1 MKKLICMFAALLIF
15 LCGCSQDKGK
25 ADDNTFTVLENG
37 NILSP
42 EGVEYSFLANEEVLY
57 YIGDLEFLG
66 SIDGEPEYSK
76 HIGYYQTG
84 MFAIQNAAN
93 DHILIRRSPNS
104 EWFAIY
110 RKASLPEFDYSV
122 DNCQRLSFVSGFV
135 GPNTDFRSPI
145 QSSITDPTQIA
156 SFLSTVRAQPDPR
169 EAGLY
174 ELIKKPD
181 GFLENCYLYGT
192 VYAFFEEEPDLVV
205 KMDIF
210 SFNDLAY
217 SIEIEG
223 KEYVLSEHLLE
234 MFE

>member
-1 MKKLICMFAALLIF
+1 MKKLICILTALLIL
-15 LCGCSQDKGK
+15 LCGCSHDKEK
-25 ADDNTFTVLENG
+25 ADDATFTVLENG

-42 EGVEYSFLANEEVLY
+42 EGVEYSFLANEGILY
-57 YIGDLEFLG
+57 YIGDKNFLG
-66 SIDGEPEYSK
+66 SIEGEAKSSK

-93 DHILIRRSPNS
+93 DHILIRRTPNS
-104 EWFAIY
+104 EWLAIY
-110 RKASLPEFDYSV
+110 RKASLPEFDFSV
-122 DNCQRLSFVSGFV
+122 DKCTSLGFISGFV
-135 GPNTDFRSPI
+135 FPGTDLPSMI
-145 QSSITDPTQIA
+145 VGSIADPSEIA
-156 SFLSTVRAQPDPR
+156 AFLSEVRAQPDPR

-192 VYAFFEEEPDLVV
+192 VCAFFEEEPDLVV
-205 KMDIF
+205 QMYIH

-223 KEYVLSEHLLE
+223 KEYVLPEHLLE

>member
-1 MKKLICMFAALLIF
+1 MKKLICMIAALLVL

-25 ADDNTFTVLENG
+25 ADNNTFTVLENG

-42 EGVEYSFLANEEVLY
+42 EGVEYSFLANEGILY

-66 SIDGEPEYSK
+66 SIHGEPEYSK

-122 DNCQRLSFVSGFV
+122 DNCQRLSFVPGFV
-135 GPNTDFRSPI
+135 FPDKDFRDLI
-145 QSSITDPTQIA
+145 KGSITDPTQIA

-169 EAGLY
+169 DAGLY

-181 GFLENCYLYGT
+181 GFLENCYLYGI

-223 KEYVLSEHLLE
+223 NEYVLPQHLLE